1 MAQRY
6 GGAAVLRPDRLS
18 RMRIVHSVTSGEA
31 AGGQVVA
38 LQLARA
44 ARAAGH
50 DCVFVSPDD
59 GPFLAQARAEG
70 FATQLLRL
78 DRLFR
83 LDGVA
88 RLAWLLR
95 REKADVLH
103 LHTPLV
109 ATILGRLAG
118 FVARVPVVSHV
129 HIENH
134 FPARPAQA
142 ALYRRLDNATARRCA
157 ALITVSRGTRDA
169 LEAQGYPPG
178 RTVVIHNGVA
188 PATAEPAALDIPRPV
203 VGEIARLAEV
213 KGQRTLL
220 RACAD
225 LDVSVVLVGTDLEQG
240 GAYRALLEREADELG
255 MRARVLFTGY
265 RADAAALLR
274 SFDVFALPSTTEGL
288 PLVLLEAMAA
298 GVPVVATPVGG
309 VPELVEDG
317 VTGLLVPP
325 EDPAALAAALR
336 TLLDDAETARLLAAA
351 ARRRVEAEFS
361 ERVMGE
367 CVLAVYEDLRR

>member
-1 MAQRY
+1 
-6 GGAAVLRPDRLS
+6 
-18 RMRIVHSVTSGEA
+18 MRIVHSVTSGEA

-50 DCVFVSPDD
+50 ECVFVSPDD

-70 FATQLLRL
+70 FATHLLRL

-95 REKADVLH
+95 RERADVLH

-118 FVARVPVVSHV
+118 LGARVPVVSHV

-134 FPARPAQA
+134 FPSRAAQA
-142 ALYRRLDNATARRCA
+142 RLYRWLDNVTARRCA
-157 ALITVSRGTRDA
+157 ALIVVSHGTKEA
-169 LEAQGYPPG
+169 LEAQGYPVG
-178 RTVVIHNGVA
+178 RMVVIHNGVA
-188 PATAEPAALDIPRPV
+188 PASAEPAELDIARPV

-220 RACAD
+220 RACAA
-225 LDVSVVLVGTDLEQG
+225 LDVSVVLVGADLEQE

-255 MRARVLFTGY
+255 MRERVLFTGY
-265 RADAAALLR
+265 RADAASLLR
-274 SFDVFALPSTTEGL
+274 AFDVFALPSTTEGL

-309 VPELVEDG
+309 VPELVTDG
-317 VTGLLVPP
+317 ETGLLVPP
-325 EDPAALAAALR
+325 GDVAALETALR
-336 TLLDDAETARLLAAA
+336 RLLAEPDT
-351 ARRRVEAEFS
+351 ARRLAQNALAQVEERFS
-361 ERVMGE
+361 ERVMGDR
-367 CVLAVYEDLRR
+367 VLAVYEDLRR

>member
-1 MAQRY
+1 
-6 GGAAVLRPDRLS
+6 
-18 RMRIVHSVTSGEA
+18 MRIVHSVTSGEA

-44 ARAAGH
+44 ARDAGH
-50 DCVFVSPDD
+50 DCVFVSPDE

-70 FATQLLRL
+70 FPTHLLRL

-83 LDGVA
+83 VDGVA
-88 RLAWLLR
+88 RLARLLR
-95 REKADVLH
+95 GERADVLH

-118 FVARVPVVSHV
+118 RLARVAVVSHV

-134 FPARPAQA
+134 FPQRPAQS
-142 ALYRRLDNATARRCA
+142 ALYRWLDNATARRAA
-157 ALITVSRGTRDA
+157 ALVTVSNGTRAA
-169 LEAQGYPPG
+169 LEAQGYPRG

-188 PATAEPAALDIPRPV
+188 PATADAAPLDLQRPI

-220 RACAD
+220 RACAG
-225 LDVSVVLVGTDLEQG
+225 LDVSVVLVGADLEQG

-255 MRARVLFTGY
+255 IRNRVLFTGY
-265 RADAAALLR
+265 RADAASLLR

-309 VPELVEDG
+309 VPELVADG
-317 VTGLLVPP
+317 ETGLLVPP
-325 EDPAALAAALR
+325 GDADALEAAIR
-336 TLLDDAETARLLAAA
+336 RLLDEPETARRLAANA
-351 ARRRVEAEFS
+351 LAQVEERFS

-367 CVLAVYEDLRR
+367 RVLAVYEDLRR

>member
-1 MAQRY
+1 
-6 GGAAVLRPDRLS
+6 
-18 RMRIVHSVTSGEA
+18 MRIVHSVTSGEA

-44 ARAAGH
+44 ARAAGNE
-50 DCVFVSPDD
+50 CVFVSPDD
-59 GPFLAQARAEG
+59 GPSLAQVRAEG
-70 FATQLLRL
+70 FATHLVRL

-83 LDGVA
+83 LDGVL
-88 RLAWLLR
+88 RLAALLNDVG
-95 REKADVLH
+95 ADVLH

-118 FVARVPVVSHV
+118 FRARVPVVSHV

-134 FPARPAQA
+134 FPRRPLQA

-157 ALITVSRGTRDA
+157 ALITVSNGTREA

-188 PATAEPAALDIPRPV
+188 PATAEPAALELPRPV

-220 RACAD
+220 QACAG

-240 GAYRALLEREADELG
+240 GAYRDLLEREADELG
-255 MRARVLFTGY
+255 MRERVLFTGY
-265 RADAAALLR
+265 RADAASLLR
-274 SFDVFALPSTTEGL
+274 AFGVFALPSTTEGL

-309 VPELVEDG
+309 VPELVRDG
-317 VTGLLVPP
+317 ETGLLVPP
-325 EDPAALAAALR
+325 GDAEALAAAIQR
-336 TLLDDAETARLLAAA
+336 LLDEPDTARRLAANA
-351 ARRRVEAEFS
+351 LAQVEERFS
-361 ERVMGE
+361 ERAMGE
-367 CVLAVYEDLRR
+367 RVLAVYEDLRR